1 MMKDWRIWAVILS
14 LGLVVA
20 FVLYQLANPVI
31 QPYDGTEL
39 SGLALDFSLTDQNG
53 SFVKLS
59 DFRGRV
65 VVLTF
70 FDSRCKDTCPLT
82 AAELLQTYKQLDQ
95 GEANRVVFA
104 AVNVN
109 VLANSISDV
118 LLATQNWRLE
128 AIPAWHFLTGISSEL
143 ELVWKDYGI
152 AVQVNPDSAVVHT
165 SGVYIL
171 DALGQKR
178 WYISTSF
185 SDQGN
190 TAPTLPL
197 NEILVN
203 HIRQLLRDH

>member
-1 MMKDWRIWAVILS
+1 MMNNWRIWAVILA

-20 FVLYQLANPVI
+20 VVLYKLANPVI
-31 QPYDGTEL
+31 QPYSGTEL
-39 SGLALDFSLTDQNG
+39 SGLAPDFRLMDQNG
-53 SFVKLS
+53 SFVGLS

-82 AAELLQTYKQLDQ
+82 AAQLLQTYKQLDQ
-95 GEANRVVFA
+95 SEASRVVFA

-109 VLANSISDV
+109 VLASSISDV
-118 LLATQNWRLE
+118 LLATQNWHLE
-128 AIPAWHFLTGISSEL
+128 QISHWHFLTGSSKEL
-143 ELVWKDYGI
+143 EPVWKDYGI
-152 AVQVNPDSAVVHT
+152 AVQVNPDSSVVHT

-190 TAPTLPL
+190 TGPTLPL
-197 NEILVN
+197 NELLVN
-203 HIRQLLRDH
+203 HLHQLLREH